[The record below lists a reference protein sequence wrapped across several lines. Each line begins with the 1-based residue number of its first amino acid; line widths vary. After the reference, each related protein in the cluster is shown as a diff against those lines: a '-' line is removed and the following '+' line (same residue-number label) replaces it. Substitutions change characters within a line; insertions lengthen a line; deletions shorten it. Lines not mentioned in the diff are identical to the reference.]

1 MMVSKLIAK
10 KLLAGIRRNS
20 PPGQEGCPAG
30 TGWSMTAFQETGAFR
45 ASLRGF
51 QSTTPVPSCPRGE
64 LVTERFLG
72 SQYILLLVLCL
83 CLVAP
88 ARAQPTVDAD
98 QLLEDVAV
106 LAADSLEGRRAGSR
120 GGEKARVY
128 IKAAFDRLGLTSFG
142 EGFEHSFDL
151 RGREADTPYGVNLL
165 GYLAGTERPD
175 TFLVVTAH
183 YDHLGVRRGQ
193 IFNGAD
199 DNASGVAGLL
209 ALADYFSRHRPR
221 HSILFAALDA
231 EEMGLLGASAFI
243 EDPPISLDHVAFNVN
258 LDMVSR
264 NEKDELF
271 VAGVFH
277 YPFLKPYLERVA
289 ARSQIHLRFGH
300 DGTQGTGDDWTM
312 SSDHGPFYRAG
323 IPFIY
328 FGVEDHADYHKH
340 TDEFENIDP
349 DFFTQAIA
357 TVLDAVVELDTHLAK
372 IHAESDR

>member
-1 MMVSKLIAK
+1 M
-10 KLLAGIRRNS
+10 
-20 PPGQEGCPAG
+20 
-30 TGWSMTAFQETGAFR
+30 
-45 ASLRGF
+45 
-51 QSTTPVPSCPRGE
+51 
-64 LVTERFLG
+64 
-72 SQYILLLVLCL
+72 
-83 CLVAP
+83 VAP

-106 LAADSLEGRRAGSR
+106 LAADSLEGRRAGSM
-120 GGEKARVY
+120 GGEKARAY
-128 IKAAFDRLGLTSFG
+128 IQAAFDRLGLASFG
-142 EGFEHSFDL
+142 EGYEHSFDL
-151 RGREADTPYGVNLL
+151 RGRGADTPYGVNLL

-175 TFLVVTAH
+175 TFIVVTAH

-243 EDPPISLDHVAFNVN
+243 QGPPFSLDHVALNVN
-258 LDMVSR
+258 MDMVSR

-271 VAGVFH
+271 AAGVFH

-300 DGTQGTGDDWTM
+300 DGTRGAGDDWTM

-323 IPFIY
+323 IPFVY
-328 FGVEDHADYHKH
+328 FGVEDHADYHRH
-340 TDEFENIDP
+340 TDDFENIDP
-349 DFFTQAIA
+349 DFFAHAIT
-357 TVLDAVVELDTHLAK
+357 TVLDAVVELDANLAQ
-372 IHAESDR
+372 IHAESNR